1 MLVLLMKNIIRLVRI
16 KVRISIYFILC
27 LISILIGIFYEL
39 VMNLSVNKIFFEDLY
54 KLLFLLICCLLE
66 VIYICIVFWY
76 NVINIV
82 GNYV

>member
-27 LISILIGIFYEL
+27 LINILIGIFYEL

-66 VIYICIVFWY
+66 VIYICIVFW
-76 NVINIV
+76 
-82 GNYV
+82 

>member
-66 VIYICIVFWY
+66 VIYICIVFW
-76 NVINIV
+76 
-82 GNYV
+82 

>member
-27 LISILIGIFYEL
+27 LINILIGIFYEL
-39 VMNLSVNKIFFEDLY
+39 VMNLSVNKLFFEDLY

-66 VIYICIVFWY
+66 VIYICIVFW
-76 NVINIV
+76 
-82 GNYV
+82 